1 MKRCTVLIT
10 RDNSALSKYASIGWS
25 LSFSSLR
32 SMPRRGVAG
41 SHGNSVSNFLKNDDT
56 VLT

>member
-1 MKRCTVLIT
+1 MQV
-10 RDNSALSKYASIGWS
+10 SVGVF
-25 LSFSSLR
+25 SFSSLR

-41 SHGNSVSNFLKNDDT
+41 SRGNSVSNFLKNDDT